1 MPFSCIPS
9 VQNRL
14 ALLFCTE
21 WHLFYQTVG
30 RKQLGELVAHCEQF
44 TSIFVIG
51 YFLDTSIEMC
61 NCLFCYFMDLEDVDR
76 LCGEMRA
83 YLIFAHSGNLNQL
96 GVDWSHVK
104 DGD

>member
-21 WHLFYQTVG
+21 WHLFYQIVG
-30 RKQLGELVAHCEQF
+30 RKELGELVAHCEQF

-51 YFLDTSIEMC
+51 YILVTSIEMC

-76 LCGEMRA
+76 LYREMKA
-83 YLIFAHSGNLNQL
+83 
-96 GVDWSHVK
+96 
-104 DGD
+104 